1 MLQLIVLICEIY
13 ANLKNKAQYILWG
26 IFAILIIVAVTF
38 YFSQQRRKPELEIVS
53 KPPPVD
59 YWKMFAGI
67 SLERQFIEE
76 ADAYYRIPIFTSELL
91 AHTGKEVTLSGYY
104 LPYSRLDSVLI
115 ISRFPNASCFFC
127 GKAGIESV
135 AMVELGRV
143 NGKSYRTDQRL
154 MVRGKLMLNSTNI
167 KKLAFVVAD
176 ATVEEL

>member
-1 MLQLIVLICEIY
+1 M
-13 ANLKNKAQYILWG
+13 A
-26 IFAILIIVAVTF
+26 F
-38 YFSQQRRKPELEIVS
+38 YFFQQREEPEREVISV
-53 KPPPVD
+53 PPPVD

-67 SLERQFIEE
+67 SLKRKFVAE

-104 LPYSRLDSVLI
+104 LPYSRLDSVII

-127 GKAGIESV
+127 GQAGIESV
-135 AMVELGRV
+135 AMVELRMG
-143 NGKSYRTDQRL
+143 NKQSYRTDQRL
-154 MVRGKLMLNSTNI
+154 TVKGKLMLNSSNM